1 MYDWYHS
8 IVILEFYTITDAI
21 ATLCPEECNEEV
33 VLGKDIVNS
42 PLRNE
47 ETISGSPNF
56 RSLPIHVNEGI
67 HKSSSTKFKSMG
79 AIHALDSND
88 DTGNRQRDEI
98 DVNIHSL
105 GNTIVILADWIN

>member
-1 MYDWYHS
+1 M
-8 IVILEFYTITDAI
+8 
-21 ATLCPEECNEEV
+21 
-33 VLGKDIVNS
+33 LGKDIVNS

-67 HKSSSTKFKSMG
+67 HKSSSTKFKSLS
-79 AIHALDSND
+79 AIHALDSTD
-88 DTGNRQRDEI
+88 DTTKRERDEI

-105 GNTIVILADWIN
+105 GNIVVILAD

>member
-1 MYDWYHS
+1 M
-8 IVILEFYTITDAI
+8 
-21 ATLCPEECNEEV
+21 
-33 VLGKDIVNS
+33 LGKDVVNS

-88 DTGNRQRDEI
+88 DTTNSEI

-105 GNTIVILADWIN
+105 GNIIVILADKN

>member
-1 MYDWYHS
+1 M
-8 IVILEFYTITDAI
+8 
-21 ATLCPEECNEEV
+21 
-33 VLGKDIVNS
+33 NS

-88 DTGNRQRDEI
+88 DLNCQRDEI

-105 GNTIVILADWIN
+105 GSTIEILAD